1 MNRKKNTNRDRRRPN
16 RKGLICMVVAF
27 CTLFLSL
34 SVTVVFP
41 QNVKDYVRKWQYRTA
56 NTGSVVTFGRYEQDG
71 NLNNGA
77 EDIQWI
83 VLARNGNNILLISKY
98 SLLSSNY
105 VEWSNF
111 WEYYENNAELDTT
124 WANSV
129 PRSVLN
135 ESFYYE
141 AFTEAER
148 KRIILTTVVPDK
160 DTDGKTNS
168 EPNTQDHI
176 FILSES
182 EAIKYFQND
191 NTRKS
196 NVTKY
201 MLKSNEMKAY
211 FSEWWL
217 RSSAERETC
226 LLTVSGEGSILR
238 RGRSITSEWDIR
250 PVLWLY
256 VD

>member
-1 MNRKKNTNRDRRRPN
+1 MRQTNIGRQRPDRKV
-16 RKGLICMVVAF
+16 LICITVAF
-27 CTLFLSL
+27 CALIMLVKASVLLFPSTADHL
-34 SVTVVFP
+34 
-41 QNVKDYVRKWQYRTA
+41 RKWQYRMA
-56 NTGSVVTFGRYEQDG
+56 NTGSVVKFGRYEQDG
-71 NLNNGA
+71 DLNNGA
-77 EDIQWI
+77 EEIQWI
-83 VLARNGNNILLISKY
+83 VLARDGKNILLISKY

-105 VEWSNF
+105 VEWSDF

-135 ESFYYE
+135 ENFYYE

-148 KRIILTTVVPDK
+148 EKIILTTVVPDK

-182 EAIKYFQND
+182 EAIEYFQND
-191 NTRKS
+191 DARQSK
-196 NVTKY
+196 VTKY
-201 MLKSNEMKAY
+201 LMESDDRKAN

-217 RSSAERETC
+217 RSNGKREKC
-226 LLTVSGEGSILR
+226 LMTVGGDGSILR
-238 RGRSITSEWDIR
+238 RGRSTTSGWDIR
-250 PVLWLY
+250 PVLWLC